1 MAKSE
6 KRKTERKAQ
15 RLREGCFGLMGGKVG
30 ESGPEVTGATVARG
44 EPALAK
50 GGPHYSQLGNSGQQA
65 GVGWPLAS
73 CWPEVPNK
81 LYNELREPF
90 SYLNKPFNITL
101 TQSLFIIPN
110 LTMKIVNTLLASS
123 IVALAASQEAP
134 AMCMT
139 SPISTLAAGEVAQ
152 ASVWNPIGR
161 SCQATLSFADDNFL
175 PVHFDTRPNTCPG
188 AQQMELTIPNEVPN
202 GEAFLSWV
210 CAGDV
215 AALCSRVMLVDGQS
229 DVARLALAQTASL
242 VCEVLA
248 TTFATLTNFYRG
260 SVLGTSQLCV
270 RG

>member
-1 MAKSE
+1 
-6 KRKTERKAQ
+6 
-15 RLREGCFGLMGGKVG
+15 
-30 ESGPEVTGATVARG
+30 
-44 EPALAK
+44 
-50 GGPHYSQLGNSGQQA
+50 
-65 GVGWPLAS
+65 
-73 CWPEVPNK
+73 
-81 LYNELREPF
+81 
-90 SYLNKPFNITL
+90 
-101 TQSLFIIPN
+101 
-110 LTMKIVNTLLASS
+110 MKIVNTLLASS

-248 TTFATLTNFYRG
+248 TTFATLTTSSSTAATTSTSLTTSGWGASPTESG
-260 SVLGTSQLCV
+260 SSVSPTGSGSSTSPTESGSSTSPTGSGSSTSPTGSGASGAATSGAGTGSATSQAASADAITVKQVTPSPTPTPVDLCP
-270 RG
+270 